1 MKDAKKEKKQKPNK
15 KKKTKND
22 AENDKDK
29 QTKDAENEE
38 QQMKEAENE
47 KKQPPKRKQ
56 PTKNDAENEKKPMKE
71 QPKKKQ
77 KQQSSDDET
86 EKKEQQMKDAE
97 TEKKPTIDAEGT
109 AKDKKMKPVADMD
122 LGVVRV
128 RYTTQGTKSP
138 IVKLEVREDRFRPT
152 SAWVQRLQVV
162 IRGDG
167 GFTAQQG
174 FNILK
179 TFALCYFEM
188 NLSPTD
194 VNFRQCKSSLL
205 EHGLEI
211 GHNWQEHLSWKYINK
226 LKLKVPPGDNET
238 EKKGGDG
245 DNEDENDD
253 NEDAEEEPSENDPEL
268 SEGFQRLGS

>member
-1 MKDAKKEKKQKPNK
+1 
-15 KKKTKND
+15 
-22 AENDKDK
+22 
-29 QTKDAENEE
+29 
-38 QQMKEAENE
+38 
-47 KKQPPKRKQ
+47 
-56 PTKNDAENEKKPMKE
+56 NEKKPMKE

-109 AKDKKMKPVADMD
+109 TKDKKMKPVADMD

-179 TFALCYFEM
+179 T
-188 NLSPTD
+188 P
-194 VNFRQCKSSLL
+194 
-205 EHGLEI
+205 
-211 GHNWQEHLSWKYINK
+211 
-226 LKLKVPPGDNET
+226 VPPGDNET

-268 SEGFQRLGS
+268 SEGPLFSPDIQNLRLPGCAHAWSAYA